1 MNISEI
7 SALNCIN
14 IGIEMSSGDVVEKN
28 MVLYEIYKKKNVWPR
43 SARYI
48 KSETGHMIFYLE
60 GKVQSLFLLGSWD
73 KFSVKLYRLVNH
85 YDHGVHI
92 GRLPVLRVNKI
103 LHDAFSVALHWGKG
117 FQNQSIAVLYI
128 YIHYICYRGCIHFS
142 YRIST
147 CTGVV

>member
-7 SALNCIN
+7 SALNFIN
-14 IGIEMSSGDVVEKN
+14 IGLEMSSGDVFEKN

-48 KSETGHMIFYLE
+48 KSETAARTTGHMIFYLE

-85 YDHGVHI
+85 SNHGVHI
-92 GRLPVLRVNKI
+92 VRQVTT
-103 LHDAFSVALHWGKG
+103 FSSSCK
-117 FQNQSIAVLYI
+117 
-128 YIHYICYRGCIHFS
+128 
-142 YRIST
+142 
-147 CTGVV
+147 